1 MAVSGPGLVG
11 GSGPEA
17 RPAFGWGWAILV
29 SGRDPEVRPKARP
42 QESGRRH
49 QEAKKP
55 LRKRQGRG
63 GSPRAAGSPAPA
75 GCCWQAGHRHAP
87 FPRGGLAVTPPS
99 PNIQMVLSAPAPPSS
114 QGRARPALP
123 KVSPCHP
130 SHPTPHTF
138 LPRAHFSVVR
148 CTREQIRL
156 HTQHCVAGSS
166 QTQNA
171 GLPSRRRASGAAPV
185 PWKLARSLGSFWVT
199 IPLGV
204 PSHSVRAVQTS
215 APRNRASGDAALSV
229 RNHYHCCA
237 VTTSPWQPVHKHHR
251 LRGAVLTTT
260 KTEGLWDAHARYSA
274 NTDPGKRG
282 LQPRAGLCGPS
293 PGVTFDFC
301 PL

>member
-1 MAVSGPGLVG
+1 M
-11 GSGPEA
+11 
-17 RPAFGWGWAILV
+17 

-55 LRKRQGRG
+55 LRKRQGG
-63 GSPRAAGSPAPA
+63 GASPRAAGSPAPA
-75 GCCWQAGHRHAP
+75 GCCRQAGHRHAP

-185 PWKLARSLGSFWVT
+185 PLETRPEPGVLLGDDPARGPIPQRKGRSDVCPSKQSEWRRCPLCAEPLPLLRCDDFTVAACPQTPPSQRSCVDDYKDGGALGC
-199 IPLGV
+199 P
-204 PSHSVRAVQTS
+204 RALFCKYGPREAWAS
-215 APRNRASGDAALSV
+215 AA
-229 RNHYHCCA
+229 C
-237 VTTSPWQPVHKHHR
+237 
-251 LRGAVLTTT
+251 GAVWTQ
-260 KTEGLWDAHARYSA
+260 
-274 NTDPGKRG
+274 PGCH
-282 LQPRAGLCGPS
+282 L
-293 PGVTFDFC
+293 
-301 PL
+301 